1 MEIRNIRPR
10 GLRNFVERNNSKG
23 LPPELVAKIAD
34 IMAFLIDMETID
46 EIFDLRKYRPHLL
59 TGDRH
64 GTYSFHVTANWR
76 ITFRHNAEINE
87 IYDVDYEDYH

>member
-1 MEIRNIRPR
+1 MEFRNIRHR

-34 IMAFLIDMETID
+34 IMAFLIDMGAID
-46 EIFDLRKYRPHLL
+46 EIFDLPKYRPHHL

-64 GTYSFHVTANWR
+64 GTYSVRVSANWR
-76 ITFRHNAEINE
+76 ITFRHDTDNNE
-87 IYDVDYEDYH
+87 IYDIDYEDYH